1 MSKFKGRIIV
11 PEEVLMREMDGE
23 SVILNMANEN
33 YYGLDPV
40 GTRFWSHLTESDSI
54 QEAFVALCKEFDV
67 GVADEEG
74 QVKVEEQ
81 TVRNDLKELLS
92 ELEKQG
98 LIEISEE

>member
-1 MSKFKGRIIV
+1 MIMAKFKGRITV
-11 PEEVLMREMDGE
+11 PDEVLMREMDGE

-54 QEAFVALCKEFDV
+54 QDAFVALCEEFDV
-67 GVADEEG
+67 EKKTLRA
-74 QVKVEEQ
+74 
-81 TVRNDLKELLS
+81 DLKELLG

-98 LIEISEE
+98 LIEIIEA